1 MYDILQD
8 EFSLFK
14 HDIDEGALVFGRY
27 FSEDDYIDEYSR
39 NEISKFQGMLLNKIK
54 AYLHQNVP
62 GKYIVIP
69 DWCIFV
75 MTIDEAKRRNISKL
89 SLLLID

>member
-14 HDIDEGALVFGRY
+14 HDIDEGALVFGSY

-39 NEISKFQGMLLNKIK
+39 NEISKFQGIFLNNIK